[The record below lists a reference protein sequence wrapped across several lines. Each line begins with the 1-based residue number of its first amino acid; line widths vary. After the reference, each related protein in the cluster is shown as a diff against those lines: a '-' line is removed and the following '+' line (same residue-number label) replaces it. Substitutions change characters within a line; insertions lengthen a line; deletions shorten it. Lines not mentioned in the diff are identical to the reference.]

1 MHKTDNQLNKLKS
14 PDFKWRTWSNGEKN
28 PTPPPP
34 AKKKSLGFPTKSE
47 KIPGPKNDI
56 TRCTLFADL
65 HARDTQALPRN
76 LRLFWIPEKSLL
88 KSSVPPLPR
97 QRKVRNLP
105 TPKNPKIKNFKP
117 IQIPRS
123 SPSPEVRS
131 TPSLW
136 DRNTPTWIQ
145 YCLLHNVLYFHIFFV
160 LSI

>member
-1 MHKTDNQLNKLKS
+1 MHKTDNQLNKFKS

-34 AKKKSLGFPTKSE
+34 KKKVPRVSNKIRKNPWTKKWQHVVLYSQ
-47 KIPGPKNDI
+47 IYTPGIRRHYHETSDCFGYQKNPY
-56 TRCTLFADL
+56 LS
-65 HARDTQALPRN
+65 QASP
-76 LRLFWIPEKSLL
+76 
-88 KSSVPPLPR
+88 PPLPR